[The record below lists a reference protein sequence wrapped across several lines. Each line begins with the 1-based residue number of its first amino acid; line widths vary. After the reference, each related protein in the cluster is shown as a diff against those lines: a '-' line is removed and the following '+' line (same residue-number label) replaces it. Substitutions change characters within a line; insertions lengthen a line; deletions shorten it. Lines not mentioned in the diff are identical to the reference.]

1 VGHAHKQ
8 EEESHGEG
16 SPLWMVSFSD
26 CMTLLM
32 SFFLVLATFSAS
44 GEKGS
49 GGKGG
54 EGVGAGKPSLVDG
67 KKAGNAA
74 VSKAQYPN
82 QPKQGS
88 ETATAAAVAG
98 TGSSGGRAN
107 PKDPESYARKVF
119 LIPSEELFY
128 GKSDVITSDGK
139 QALKLIGQYVA
150 TVKARMVISE
160 SGPSEQEGGSMGLP
174 RAMSIMRF
182 MVSECE
188 LSKDRMCVSVSGTAG
203 GGTPGSQRKAEIAL
217 LERSVYK

>member
-1 VGHAHKQ
+1 VGHAHK

-44 GEKGS
+44 GDKGS
-49 GGKGG
+49 YNKGG
-54 EGVGAGKPSLVDG
+54 TGAGIDKPSLAAG
-67 KKAGNAA
+67 KKADSA
-74 VSKAQYPN
+74 VVPKAHN
-82 QPKQGS
+82 SEQPKQGS
-88 ETATAAAVAG
+88 ETATAAALAG
-98 TGSSGGRAN
+98 IGSSGGRAN
-107 PKDPESYARKVF
+107 PKDAQSYARKVF
-119 LIPSEELFY
+119 LIPSANLFY

-160 SGPSEQEGGSMGLP
+160 SGPVEQGGGSMGLP

-182 MVSECE
+182 LVSECA
-188 LSKDRMCVSVSGTAG
+188 LSKDRMCVSMSGTAG
-203 GGTPGSQRKAEIAL
+203 GGVPGSQRKAEIAL